1 LVDVRKLALSLIPL
15 LLVAC
20 AKEVVVPPARETIAV
35 RYVSVPKAE
44 IRSSASPTAEVISTR
59 KVGEKVSVL
68 ADQGEW
74 SEVEVTLGSSG
85 WIQKS
90 ALSDAPESGSTSE
103 NVRFATPPNPVYSQ
117 GGAKGEILLEAS
129 VNTDG
134 DVTSVRT
141 ILNTTGNA
149 ALEARNQEELKRA
162 KFYPMIRNGKTE
174 PFIYVHRAQY

>member
-1 LVDVRKLALSLIPL
+1 MVDVRKFALTMIPL

-35 RYVSVPKAE
+35 KYVSVPEAE
-44 IRSSASPTAEVISTR
+44 IRSAPNAQAEVASTR
-59 KVGEKVSVL
+59 KVGEKVSIL
-68 ADQGEW
+68 AEQGEW
-74 SEVEVTLGSSG
+74 SEVEITLGSSG
-85 WIQKS
+85 WMQKS
-90 ALSDAPESGSTSE
+90 ALSDSPESGSTAE
-103 NVRFATPPNPVYSQ
+103 NVRFALPPNPVYSQ

-149 ALEARNQEELKRA
+149 ALEAKNQEELKKA
-162 KFYPMIRNGKTE
+162 KFYPMIRHGKTE